1 MLNFWRAKENQNS
14 SKFCEKKEKK
24 YNYSDNQKISDRNK

>member
-14 SKFCEKKEKK
+14 SKFCEKRKK
-24 YNYSDNQKISDRNK
+24 YNYSDNQKM